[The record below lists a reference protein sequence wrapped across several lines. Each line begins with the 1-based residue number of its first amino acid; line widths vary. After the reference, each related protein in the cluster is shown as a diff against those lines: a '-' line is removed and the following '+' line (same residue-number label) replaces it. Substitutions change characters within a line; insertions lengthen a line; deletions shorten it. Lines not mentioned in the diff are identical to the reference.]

1 MELLLKETSK
11 ILGLRETGN
20 RLRKIIE
27 AAIQNDEIVLLDF
40 EEVESVSSSF
50 ADELLAKIYVEL
62 GKEKFINFIK
72 VKNAN
77 DFIKSIINSSILGR
91 IKQAQMS

>member
-27 AAIQNDEIVLLDF
+27 AAIQNNESVLIDF
-40 EEVESVSSSF
+40 DEVESVSSSF
-50 ADELLAKIYVEL
+50 ADELLAKIYVEI
-62 GKEKFINFIK
+62 GGEKFTNYIK

-77 DFIKSIINSSILGR
+77 EFIKSIINSSIAGR
-91 IKQAQMS
+91 LKQVN

>member
-27 AAIQNDEIVLLDF
+27 AAIQNNESVLIDF
-40 EEVESVSSSF
+40 DEVESVSSSF
-50 ADELLAKIYVEL
+50 ADELLAKIYVEIC
-62 GKEKFINFIK
+62 GEKFTNYIK

-77 DFIKSIINSSILGR
+77 EFIKSIINSSIAGR
-91 IKQAQMS
+91 LKQVN

>member
-1 MELLLKETSK
+1 MELILKTESK

-27 AAIQNDEIVLLDF
+27 AAIQNNESVLLDF
-40 EEVESVSSSF
+40 DEVESVSSSF
-50 ADELLAKIYVEL
+50 ADELLAKIYVEI
-62 GKEKFINFIK
+62 GREKFTNHIR

-77 DFIKSIINSSILGR
+77 EFIKSIINSSIAGR
-91 IKQAQMS
+91 LKQVN

>member
-1 MELLLKETSK
+1 MEMLLKDTSN

-20 RLRKIIE
+20 RLRMLIE
-27 AAIQNDEIVLLDF
+27 EAIHNNESVILNF

-50 ADELLAKIYVEL
+50 ADELLAKVYIKL
-62 GKEKFINFIK
+62 GKEKFMNFIK

-77 DFIKSIINSSILGR
+77 DFIKSMINSSISGR
-91 IKQAQMS
+91 LKASNC

>member
-20 RLRKIIE
+20 RLRILIE
-27 AAIQNDEIVLLDF
+27 KAIQNNEPVLLDF

-62 GKEKFINFIK
+62 GKDKFMNFIK

-77 DFIKSIINSSILGR
+77 DFIKSMINSSISGR
-91 IKQAQMS
+91 LKATPC

>member
-1 MELLLKETSK
+1 MRLLLRETSK

-27 AAIQNDEIVLLDF
+27 TAIQNNEHVLLDF
-40 EEVESVSSSF
+40 EDVESVSSSF
-50 ADELLAKIYVEL
+50 ADELLAKIYIEL
-62 GKEKFINFIK
+62 GKEKFVTFIE

-77 DFIKSIINSSILGR
+77 EFVKSIINSSITGR
-91 IKQAQMS
+91 LKQSKT